1 MRRTAKEFLNDFRQ
15 RLIENQPPI
24 DFKNP
29 QKGFPG
35 WWEDDTV
42 QEMMDAYASE
52 VLREELISILNFISD
67 EKSPYAVCYGSKTR
81 FATNDKDLTTEV
93 IVDEYLK
100 TK

>member
-52 VLREELISILNFISD
+52 VLRDFILKLYAD
-67 EKSPYAVCYGSKTR
+67 YAVIARNRSKEQIIEMI
-81 FATNDKDLTTEV
+81 DK
-93 IVDEYLK
+93 YLK

>member
-52 VLREELISILNFISD
+52 VLKDFSQQFYADEETCKHNI
-67 EKSPYAVCYGSKTR
+67 
-81 FATNDKDLTTEV
+81 
-93 IVDEYLK
+93 DEYLRLTNLDSALK
-100 TK
+100 NCVDISKLK

>member
-52 VLREELISILNFISD
+52 VLRDELIKYD
-67 EKSPYAVCYGSKTR
+67 EYLDEYIDHKRSEIR
-81 FATNDKDLTTEV
+81 
-93 IVDEYLK
+93 VDEYLAFK
-100 TK
+100 D